1 MKNTHPWMKLD
12 SRMKNDVKWH
22 IHAMLI
28 YIIKNFTIPA
38 IVDIL
43 VKALNLA
50 IEGVLSTYECH
61 LVGIISL

>member
-1 MKNTHPWMKLD
+1 
-12 SRMKNDVKWH
+12 
-22 IHAMLI
+22 MLI
-28 YIIKNFTIPA
+28 YIIKDFTIPA